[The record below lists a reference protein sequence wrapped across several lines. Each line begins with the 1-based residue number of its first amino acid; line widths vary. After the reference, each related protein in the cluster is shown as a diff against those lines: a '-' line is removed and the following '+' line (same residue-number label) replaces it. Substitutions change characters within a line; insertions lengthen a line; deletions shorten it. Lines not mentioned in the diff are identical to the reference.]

1 MRLRRSIRIAPSPR
15 LKGLQLQ
22 QQKRAPAI
30 SQRNVLRLI
39 PWLLPRP
46 LKLSN
51 YRSTGKP
58 DIQKRYKIL
67 LGHSGFM
74 IPRHLSGLGFVVHGA
89 CEMGFTELAVG

>member
-30 SQRNVLRLI
+30 SQRNVLQLI
-39 PWLLPRP
+39 PCLLPRL
-46 LKLSN
+46 LKLGN

-58 DIQKRYKIL
+58 DVRKRYKIL
-67 LGHSGFM
+67 LGHSGLILPRRLSDDLALLFM
-74 IPRHLSGLGFVVHGA
+74 GHARWDSQS
-89 CEMGFTELAVG
+89 